1 MDKAFEKRKK
11 VVYDLMC
18 DSLYTPMKFKE
29 LAMLLQV
36 PKEKRDELRQILEA
50 LEAEGKIYLSKRG
63 KYCKGEAKKLTGVY
77 RGNLK
82 GFGFILMEDESP
94 DVFVAEENINGAFDG
109 DTVEFTIIREPEGKS
124 REGKIIRIIER
135 GLQKV
140 VGLYQ
145 MKPGKSYGFVIPDD
159 QKILKDIFIP
169 IEKSK
174 GAVNGHKVL
183 VELTSYGD
191 DRHKPEG
198 IVEEI
203 IGHVNDPGVDILSIV
218 KAYDLPVEFPQKV
231 LNQAERVAKPV
242 SEADMAGRKDFRDW
256 QMVTIDGEDAKDLD
270 DAVSVW

>member
-109 DTVEFTIIREPEGKS
+109 DTVEFTIGPGTGRE
-124 REGKIIRIIER
+124 
-135 GLQKV
+135 
-140 VGLYQ
+140 
-145 MKPGKSYGFVIPDD
+145 KPGRKNYSDCRKRLTKSSWSLSDETG
-159 QKILKDIFIP
+159 
-169 IEKSK
+169 EKLW
-174 GAVNGHKVL
+174 VCH
-183 VELTSYGD
+183 
-191 DRHKPEG
+191 
-198 IVEEI
+198 
-203 IGHVNDPGVDILSIV
+203 PG
-218 KAYDLPVEFPQKV
+218 
-231 LNQAERVAKPV
+231 
-242 SEADMAGRKDFRDW
+242 
-256 QMVTIDGEDAKDLD
+256 
-270 DAVSVW
+270 